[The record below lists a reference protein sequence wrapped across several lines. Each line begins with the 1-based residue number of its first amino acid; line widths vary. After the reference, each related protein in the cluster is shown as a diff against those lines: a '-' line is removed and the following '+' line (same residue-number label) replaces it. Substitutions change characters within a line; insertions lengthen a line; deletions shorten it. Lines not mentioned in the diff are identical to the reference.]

1 MAEAAAGHGALTCL
15 LPAPDLDEV
24 LALARRG
31 ALLPYKATA
40 FEPKLPPGSLVRPL
54 PAWTPRG

>member
-1 MAEAAAGHGALTCL
+1 L

-24 LALARRG
+24 LTLARHG

-54 PAWTPRG
+54 PAWTPRT